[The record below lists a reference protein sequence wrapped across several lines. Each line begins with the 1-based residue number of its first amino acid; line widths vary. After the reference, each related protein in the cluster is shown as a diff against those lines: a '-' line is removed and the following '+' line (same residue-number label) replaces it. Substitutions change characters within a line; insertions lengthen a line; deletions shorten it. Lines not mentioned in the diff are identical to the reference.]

1 MVKTEVTFNQTCYI
15 CECVRSIINF
25 HPRNQDVDFDMLE
38 MFFSFQC
45 TINDENRWLN
55 KEKFLKGDKTSM
67 LHYCDAQCTV
77 VLYRDWLL
85 QMGQMG
91 PKMTLGTM
99 KMSGDDFPG
108 V

>member
-1 MVKTEVTFNQTCYI
+1 MCQ
-15 CECVRSIINF
+15 INHQF
-25 HPRNQDVDFDMLE
+25 SPMKPRCRLRYVGNV
-38 MFFSFQC
+38 FFSFQC